1 MKDEIQAVGLTPEPD
16 EQPLF
21 CLLQDDALV
30 TSLAV
35 AADETSA
42 QRNAVKPGEET
53 VTTAI
58 HLPKRTLALLR
69 RVAVERAN
77 QRGGRPSVSAL
88 ITDLVEEMRPTL
100 QNEID
105 R

>member
-1 MKDEIQAVGLTPEPD
+1 MHR
-16 EQPLF
+16 
-21 CLLQDDALV
+21 
-30 TSLAV
+30 LAEK
-35 AADETSA
+35 AADEAST
-42 QRNAVKPGEET
+42 QRHAAIPGEET

-88 ITDLVEEMRPTL
+88 ITEIVEGLRATL
-100 QNEID
+100 QSEID
-105 R
+105 

>member
-1 MKDEIQAVGLTPEPD
+1 MATRR
-16 EQPLF
+16 
-21 CLLQDDALV
+21 
-30 TSLAV
+30 TSLVEMHRLAEKASDE
-35 AADETSA
+35 AAT
-42 QRNAVKPGEET
+42 QRNTAIPGEET

-88 ITDLVEEMRPTL
+88 ITDLVEQLRPTL
-100 QNEID
+100 QSEID
-105 R
+105 

>member
-1 MKDEIQAVGLTPEPD
+1 MATRR
-16 EQPLF
+16 
-21 CLLQDDALV
+21 
-30 TSLAV
+30 TSLVAMRRLAEK
-35 AADETSA
+35 AADEAST
-42 QRNAVKPGEET
+42 QRNTAIPGEET

-88 ITDLVEEMRPTL
+88 ITDLVEGLRPTL
-100 QNEID
+100 QSEID
-105 R
+105 